1 MIAGPTS
8 DATTMNTTTN
18 IPKTA
23 SLFRSNRRQ
32 AFCHNEVPASTS
44 IAGICS
50 VAIALELT
58 SLVPDAW
65 IDKAV
70 RDIHHKVEKQDRNR
84 SKCDDADDQRFVSI
98 QVGIDEIVAHSRQGK
113 NSFNHNGAR
122 DQERQRRSAEG
133 DHG

>member
-8 DATTMNTTTN
+8 EATIMNTTTI

-44 IAGICS
+44 IAGMCS

-58 SLVPDAW
+58 SLIPDAW

-70 RDIHHKVEKQDRNR
+70 SDIHHEVEKQDRNR
-84 SKCDDADDQRFVSI
+84 SECDDADDQGFVSI
-98 QVGIDEIVAHSRQGK
+98 QVGIDEVVAHSRQGK
-113 NSFNHNGAR
+113 NSLDDYGAR
-122 DQERQRRSAEG
+122 NQECQRRSAEG
-133 DHG
+133 DHR